1 MDGDFSHTIVDL
13 QNLIKF
19 KDEFDLVIGS
29 RYIKGGKTEGWSN
42 GRKLLSM
49 TANKAA
55 KILLGTKVNGMTSG
69 FRIYSKECLEVLEK
83 GNMINLID
91 GIYPVIV
98 YKGHSYFIQTDYM
111 GGNKAYICKSKKKLI
126 TN

>member
-1 MDGDFSHTIVDL
+1 MLRFLLIFSMI
-13 QNLIKF
+13 F
-19 KDEFDLVIGS
+19 
-29 RYIKGGKTEGWSN
+29 YA
-42 GRKLLSM
+42 LSC
-49 TANKAA
+49 
-55 KILLGTKVNGMTSG
+55 
-69 FRIYSKECLEVLEK
+69 YSSSVSEIETNIDVSSEECLKVLEH
-83 GNMINLID
+83 GNTINIID

>member
-1 MDGDFSHTIVDL
+1 MKFYCTIFLLIIFSL
-13 QNLIKF
+13 N
-19 KDEFDLVIGS
+19 
-29 RYIKGGKTEGWSN
+29 
-42 GRKLLSM
+42 
-49 TANKAA
+49 
-55 KILLGTKVNGMTSG
+55 VNSSSVSEIETS
-69 FRIYSKECLEVLEK
+69 INISSIECLEVLEN

>member
-1 MDGDFSHTIVDL
+1 MKFYYTIFLIIIFSLNANSSSVSEIE
-13 QNLIKF
+13 I
-19 KDEFDLVIGS
+19 S
-29 RYIKGGKTEGWSN
+29 SN
-42 GRKLLSM
+42 INS
-49 TANKAA
+49 N
-55 KILLGTKVNGMTSG
+55 
-69 FRIYSKECLEVLEK
+69 ECLEVLEK

>member
-1 MDGDFSHTIVDL
+1 MKFY
-13 QNLIKF
+13 LIF
-19 KDEFDLVIGS
+19 VLLIIFA
-29 RYIKGGKTEGWSN
+29 SN
-42 GRKLLSM
+42 
-49 TANKAA
+49 ANSSSVSE
-55 KILLGTKVNGMTSG
+55 IEISSG
-69 FRIYSKECLEVLEK
+69 VGSKECLEVLEN

-98 YKGHSYFIQTDYM
+98 YEGHSYFIQTDYM

>member
-1 MDGDFSHTIVDL
+1 MKFYCTIFLLIIFSLNANSSSVSE
-13 QNLIKF
+13 IKT
-19 KDEFDLVIGS
+19 S
-29 RYIKGGKTEGWSN
+29 SN
-42 GRKLLSM
+42 INS
-49 TANKAA
+49 N
-55 KILLGTKVNGMTSG
+55 
-69 FRIYSKECLEVLEK
+69 ECLEVLEK

>member
-1 MDGDFSHTIVDL
+1 M
-13 QNLIKF
+13 KF
-19 KDEFDLVIGS
+19 YHIFVLLVIFA
-29 RYIKGGKTEGWSN
+29 SN
-42 GRKLLSM
+42 
-49 TANKAA
+49 ANSSSVSE
-55 KILLGTKVNGMTSG
+55 IEISSVIS
-69 FRIYSKECLEVLEK
+69 SKECLEVLEN

-98 YKGHSYFIQTDYM
+98 YKKHSYFIQTDYM

>member
-1 MDGDFSHTIVDL
+1 MKFYCTIFL
-13 QNLIKF
+13 
-19 KDEFDLVIGS
+19 
-29 RYIKGGKTEGWSN
+29 YIILSLNANSSSVSEIDTSN
-42 GRKLLSM
+42 S
-49 TANKAA
+49 
-55 KILLGTKVNGMTSG
+55 ISS
-69 FRIYSKECLEVLEK
+69 IECLEVLEN

>member
-1 MDGDFSHTIVDL
+1 MKFYCTNFLIIIFSLNANSSSVSEIDA
-13 QNLIKF
+13 
-19 KDEFDLVIGS
+19 
-29 RYIKGGKTEGWSN
+29 SN
-42 GRKLLSM
+42 NISS
-49 TANKAA
+49 
-55 KILLGTKVNGMTSG
+55 I
-69 FRIYSKECLEVLEK
+69 ECLEVLEN

-126 TN
+126 SN

>member
-1 MDGDFSHTIVDL
+1 MKFYYTIFLLIIFSLNANSSSVSEIET
-13 QNLIKF
+13 
-19 KDEFDLVIGS
+19 S
-29 RYIKGGKTEGWSN
+29 SN
-42 GRKLLSM
+42 INS
-49 TANKAA
+49 N
-55 KILLGTKVNGMTSG
+55 
-69 FRIYSKECLEVLEK
+69 ECLEVLEK

-98 YKGHSYFIQTDYM
+98 YKRHSYFIQTDYM

>member
-1 MDGDFSHTIVDL
+1 MKFYCTIFLIIIFSLNVNSSSVSEIDT
-13 QNLIKF
+13 
-19 KDEFDLVIGS
+19 
-29 RYIKGGKTEGWSN
+29 SN
-42 GRKLLSM
+42 S
-49 TANKAA
+49 
-55 KILLGTKVNGMTSG
+55 ISS
-69 FRIYSKECLEVLEK
+69 IECLEVLEN

-126 TN
+126 SN

>member
-1 MDGDFSHTIVDL
+1 MTERNFLHF
-13 QNLIKF
+13 LIAKYTLMLFLNSGVWSMKF
-19 KDEFDLVIGS
+19 YHIFVLLVIFAS
-29 RYIKGGKTEGWSN
+29 S
-42 GRKLLSM
+42 
-49 TANKAA
+49 ANSSSVSE
-55 KILLGTKVNGMTSG
+55 IEIISD
-69 FRIYSKECLEVLEK
+69 ISSKECLEVLEN

-98 YKGHSYFIQTDYM
+98 YKKHSYFIQTDYM

>member
-1 MDGDFSHTIVDL
+1 MKFYYTIFLIIIFSLNANSSSVNEIET
-13 QNLIKF
+13 
-19 KDEFDLVIGS
+19 S
-29 RYIKGGKTEGWSN
+29 SN
-42 GRKLLSM
+42 INS
-49 TANKAA
+49 N
-55 KILLGTKVNGMTSG
+55 
-69 FRIYSKECLEVLEK
+69 ECLEVLEK

>member
-1 MDGDFSHTIVDL
+1 MKIYCTIFLIIIFSINANSSSVSEIDT
-13 QNLIKF
+13 
-19 KDEFDLVIGS
+19 
-29 RYIKGGKTEGWSN
+29 SN
-42 GRKLLSM
+42 S
-49 TANKAA
+49 
-55 KILLGTKVNGMTSG
+55 ISS
-69 FRIYSKECLEVLEK
+69 IECLEVLEN

>member
-1 MDGDFSHTIVDL
+1 MKFYCTIFLLIIFSLNAHSSSVSEIET
-13 QNLIKF
+13 
-19 KDEFDLVIGS
+19 S
-29 RYIKGGKTEGWSN
+29 SN
-42 GRKLLSM
+42 ISS
-49 TANKAA
+49 
-55 KILLGTKVNGMTSG
+55 I
-69 FRIYSKECLEVLEK
+69 ECLEVLEN

-126 TN
+126 SN

>member
-1 MDGDFSHTIVDL
+1 MKFYSTIFLLIIFSLNANSSSVSEIET
-13 QNLIKF
+13 
-19 KDEFDLVIGS
+19 S
-29 RYIKGGKTEGWSN
+29 SN
-42 GRKLLSM
+42 ISS
-49 TANKAA
+49 
-55 KILLGTKVNGMTSG
+55 I
-69 FRIYSKECLEVLEK
+69 ECLEVLEN

-98 YKGHSYFIQTDYM
+98 YKKHSYFIQTDYM